1 MKIATL
7 LSFLAVA
14 AWSVPALASPTDDT
28 SSLSA
33 CGDKDGKT
41 GKKKKKRK
49 GDTTS
54 VTERSACGDKDG
66 KDKKKKKRKGNG
78 KR

>member
-14 AWSVPALASPTDDT
+14 AWSVPALAAPKDDT
-28 SSLSA
+28 SALTA

-41 GKKKKKRK
+41 GKKKKRK

-54 VTERSACGDKDG
+54 ITERCHCGDKDG
-66 KDKKKKKRKGNG
+66 KTGKKKKRKGNG
-78 KR
+78 QS